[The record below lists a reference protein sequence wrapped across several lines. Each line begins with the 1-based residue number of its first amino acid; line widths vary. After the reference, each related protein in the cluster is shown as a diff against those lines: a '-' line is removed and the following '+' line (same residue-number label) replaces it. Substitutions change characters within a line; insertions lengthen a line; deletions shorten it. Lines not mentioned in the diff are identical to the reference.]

1 MWKKL
6 CAGAAALLALIAVT
20 ALIWLLIPQ
29 RQIPSVLESLSTDPE
44 DVGAWDNVIA
54 YVPLDDRTDNLE
66 DVVYLAEA
74 SGYQVV
80 LPPGDSYCTKLDGQ
94 EPNSSGSQYG
104 DRETLFQWVQD
115 MEARGCNLYLL
126 SLDQMFSGGL
136 VNSRSVSEP
145 ADLVFPDGS
154 VMSETEAFDQFIF
167 SLSENPENRIYLF
180 DSVVRLA
187 STVGYQGFGL
197 TEYYALRLYG
207 MEPRPTLE
215 GEDLTL
221 ENVFAAYPYGADG
234 VTPAQE
240 GMEEAYRANL
250 TDGMIDDYLGVRMR
264 KLRLT
269 DYVISALKTA
279 PHNNIH
285 LLIGIDDSSNTTN
298 IQYNELHYIAK
309 QAGRGSTLL
318 TGLDSLARLLVGQ
331 IARDRYGH
339 QVKT

>member
-20 ALIWLLIPQ
+20 ARIWLLIPQ

-44 DVGAWDNVIA
+44 AVGAWDNVIA

-94 EPNSSGSQYG
+94 EPNSSGSKYG

-167 SLSENPENRIYLF
+167 SLSENPK
-180 DSVVRLA
+180 
-187 STVGYQGFGL
+187 TVSISL
-197 TEYYALRLYG
+197 TAWCVLPL
-207 MEPRPTLE
+207 P
-215 GEDLTL
+215 
-221 ENVFAAYPYGADG
+221 
-234 VTPAQE
+234 
-240 GMEEAYRANL
+240 
-250 TDGMIDDYLGVRMR
+250 
-264 KLRLT
+264 
-269 DYVISALKTA
+269 
-279 PHNNIH
+279 
-285 LLIGIDDSSNTTN
+285 
-298 IQYNELHYIAK
+298 
-309 QAGRGSTLL
+309 
-318 TGLDSLARLLVGQ
+318 
-331 IARDRYGH
+331 
-339 QVKT
+339 